1 MKSHFRPLPKPLV
14 LALALAG
21 AGPAAAFQFDTDY
34 GVKGSFDTTVSYGIS
49 MRASDPNAALVGIVN
64 GGTMRSVNED
74 DGNLNFEKNKPFAR
88 IAKATSDLE
97 LKWRNFGFFGRG
109 TAYYDWTIMRKEG
122 LGDTARDRLGKDF
135 VGLDGFVYGT
145 FEPGGKNLNVRLG
158 RQVIS
163 WGESTFIPN
172 GINSIN
178 PVDLSKLRVPGS
190 ELKEAFLPTAGIWAN
205 QQLTNNLSVE
215 GYYLTNHDKIRID
228 PKGTYFSNNDFASD
242 DATRVVIAFGRRN
255 DENKPP
261 SNPVPPLPGAAA
273 ALSGIASALY
283 GPYDP
288 AASVYANRSPDRDA
302 DDDGQYGIA
311 LRLLTPELN
320 NTEFGLYFMNYH
332 SRIPLFS
339 GIKGRATSAIT
350 GGPLVPTFCGT
361 PALASLCHTGT
372 ATYFAEYPED
382 IKLYGLSFNTAGPA
396 GVALQGE
403 VSYRS
408 NQPIQYATPELLLAA
423 LGVGNLI
430 TGTTQIPGQ
439 TPGVTTAALVPD
451 GTYIQGFARTKMT
464 QFQMTGTKSV
474 PAFANSDQLVLV
486 GEVGVTW
493 FNNLPEGVKF
503 NGPGVLLPATQIGAN
518 GVGTTPASL
527 GSVQETG
534 FLTSTSWGYRLA
546 ARMEYNN
553 ALLGGN
559 ITPRM
564 AWAHDVKGVGPTFNE
579 GAKSL
584 SVGAAWDYQRQWTV
598 DVQYTGYFGGRE
610 FCGTD
615 VPPAGQAVPP
625 GQSASY
631 CSSAF
636 PLADRDFYSISVS
649 YSF

>member
-1 MKSHFRPLPKPLV
+1 MKSQFRPLLKP
-14 LALALAG
+14 LALALAVAG
-21 AGPAAAFQFDTDY
+21 AGPAAAFQFDTDF
-34 GVKGSFDTTVSYGIS
+34 GVKGSLDTTVSYGLS
-49 MRASDPNAALVGIVN
+49 VRASERASSLVGIVN
-64 GGTMRSVNED
+64 GGSMRSVNED
-74 DGNLNFEKNKPFAR
+74 DGNLNFDKNEPFANL
-88 IAKATSDLE
+88 IKATSDLE

-109 TAYYDWTIMRKEG
+109 TAYYDWKIMRKDG
-122 LGDTARDRLGKDF
+122 LGDTAQDRMGKDF
-135 VGLDGFVYGT
+135 VGLDGFVYGN
-145 FEPGGKNLNVRLG
+145 FEPGGKNLSVRVG

-205 QQLTNNLSVE
+205 QQLTDNLSVE

-228 PKGTYFSNNDFASD
+228 PRGTYFSNNDFASD

-255 DENKPP
+255 DQNKPP

-273 ALSGIASALY
+273 ALSGIANALY

-350 GGPLVPTFCGT
+350 GGPLVPTFCTT

-408 NQPIQYATPELLLAA
+408 NQPVQYATPELLLAA

-439 TPGVTTAALVPD
+439 TAGVTTAALVPD
-451 GTYIQGFARTKMT
+451 GTYIQGYAQTKMT
-464 QFQMTGTKSV
+464 QFQMTGTKSI
-474 PAFANSDQLVLV
+474 PAFANSDQLILV

-493 FNNLPEGVKF
+493 FNDLPEGVKF

-518 GVGTTPASL
+518 GIGTTPASL
-527 GSVQETG
+527 GAVQETG
-534 FLTSTSWGYRLA
+534 FLTTTSWGYRLA

-553 ALLGGN
+553 ALFGGN
-559 ITPRM
+559 ISPRL
-564 AWAHDVKGVGPTFNE
+564 AWSHDVKGVGPTFNE

-584 SVGAAWDYQRQWTV
+584 SIGASWDYLRQWVV

-610 FCGTD
+610 YCGTD
-615 VPPAGQAVPP
+615 VPPAGQSIPP

-631 CSSAF
+631 CSSAY
-636 PLADRDFYSISVS
+636 PLADRDFYSFSIS

>member
-1 MKSHFRPLPKPLV
+1 MKSQFRPLLKP
-14 LALALAG
+14 LALALAVAG
-21 AGPAAAFQFDTDY
+21 AGPAAAFQFDTDF
-34 GVKGSFDTTVSYGIS
+34 GVKGSLDTTVSYGIS
-49 MRASDPNAALVGIVN
+49 VRASERASSLVGIVN
-64 GGTMRSVNED
+64 GGSMRSVNED
-74 DGNLNFEKNKPFAR
+74 DGNLNFDKNEPFANV
-88 IAKATSDLE
+88 IKATSDLE

-109 TAYYDWTIMRKEG
+109 TAYYDWKIMRKDG
-122 LGDTARDRLGKDF
+122 LGDTAQDRMGKDF

-205 QQLTNNLSVE
+205 QQLTDNLSVE

-228 PKGTYFSNNDFASD
+228 PRGTYFSNNDFASD

-255 DENKPP
+255 DQNKPP
-261 SNPVPPLPGAAA
+261 SNPVPPLPGAAG
-273 ALSGIASALY
+273 ALSTIASALY

-350 GGPLVPTFCGT
+350 GGPLVPTFCTT

-396 GVALQGE
+396 GIALQGE

-408 NQPIQYATPELLLAA
+408 NQPVQYATPELLLAA

-451 GTYIQGFARTKMT
+451 GTYIQGYAQTKMT
-464 QFQMTGTKSV
+464 QFQMTGTKSI
-474 PAFANSDQLVLV
+474 PAFANADQLILV
-486 GEVGVTW
+486 GEAGVTW
-493 FNNLPEGVKF
+493 FNDLPEGVKF

-518 GVGTTPASL
+518 GIGTTPASL
-527 GSVQETG
+527 GAVQETG

-553 ALLGGN
+553 ALFGGN
-559 ITPRM
+559 IAPRL
-564 AWAHDVKGVGPTFNE
+564 AWSHDVKGVGPTFNE
-579 GAKSL
+579 GSKSL
-584 SVGAAWDYQRQWTV
+584 SVGASWDYLRQWVV

-610 FCGTD
+610 YCGTD
-615 VPPAGQAVPP
+615 VPPAGQSIPP

-631 CSSAF
+631 CSAAY
-636 PLADRDFYSISVS
+636 PLRDRDFYSFSIS

>member
-1 MKSHFRPLPKPLV
+1 MKSQFRPLLKP
-14 LALALAG
+14 LALALAVAG
-21 AGPAAAFQFDTDY
+21 AGPAAAFQFDTDF
-34 GVKGSFDTTVSYGIS
+34 GVKGSLDTTVSYGIS
-49 MRASDPNAALVGIVN
+49 VRASERASSLVGIVN
-64 GGTMRSVNED
+64 GGSMRSVNED
-74 DGNLNFEKNKPFAR
+74 DGNLNFDKNEPFANV
-88 IAKATSDLE
+88 IKATSDLE

-109 TAYYDWTIMRKEG
+109 TAYYDWKIMRKDG
-122 LGDTARDRLGKDF
+122 LGDTAQDRMGKDF

-205 QQLTNNLSVE
+205 QQLTDNLSVE

-228 PKGTYFSNNDFASD
+228 PRGTYFSNNDFASD

-255 DENKPP
+255 DQNKPP

-273 ALSGIASALY
+273 ALSGIANALY

-350 GGPLVPTFCGT
+350 GGPLVPTFCTT

-396 GVALQGE
+396 GIALQGE

-408 NQPIQYATPELLLAA
+408 NQPVQYATPELLLAA

-451 GTYIQGFARTKMT
+451 GTYIQGYAQTKMT
-464 QFQMTGTKSV
+464 QFQMTGTKSI
-474 PAFANSDQLVLV
+474 PAFANADQLILV
-486 GEVGVTW
+486 GEAGVTW
-493 FNNLPEGVKF
+493 FNDLPEGVKF

-518 GVGTTPASL
+518 GIGTTPASL
-527 GSVQETG
+527 GAVQETG
-534 FLTSTSWGYRLA
+534 FLTTTSWGYRLA

-553 ALLGGN
+553 ALFGGN
-559 ITPRM
+559 IAPRL
-564 AWAHDVKGVGPTFNE
+564 AWSHDVKGVGPTFNE
-579 GAKSL
+579 GSKSL
-584 SVGAAWDYQRQWTV
+584 SVGASWDYLRQWVV

-610 FCGTD
+610 YCGTD
-615 VPPAGQAVPP
+615 VPPAGQSIPP

-631 CSSAF
+631 CSAAY
-636 PLADRDFYSISVS
+636 PLRDRDFYSFSIS